1 MKKILS
7 AIIILA
13 LLFIVGGVVVA
24 RTVVYPVKDISEIKS
39 IAKEYKIDPYFLAA
53 IGHFESRFD
62 EKNYEKNDNNGILRL
77 SDETSIKLAHE
88 LNMQN
93 FKPSDLV
100 NDKTSLKLGSY
111 YLSKFKDEGLSKM
124 VQEWNV
130 RNKSDG
136 TIDRRAYA
144 KEYYVP
150 KIEKN
155 IKIIKILYPEMNF

>member
-1 MKKILS
+1 MKKVLP
-7 AIIILA
+7 IIIIS
-13 LLFIVGGVVVA
+13 LLLLIVGGVIVA

-39 IAKEYKIDPYFLAA
+39 ISKEYNIDPYFLAA

-62 EKNYEKNDNNGILRL
+62 EKNYEKNTNNGILRF

-88 LNMQN
+88 LKINN

-100 NDKTSLKLGSY
+100 DDKTSLKLGAY
-111 YLSKFKDEGLSKM
+111 YLSKFKDEGLYKM

-130 RNKSDG
+130 RNKVDD

-144 KEYYVP
+144 KVYYVP

-155 IKIIKILYPEMNF
+155 IKIIKFLYPEFNF